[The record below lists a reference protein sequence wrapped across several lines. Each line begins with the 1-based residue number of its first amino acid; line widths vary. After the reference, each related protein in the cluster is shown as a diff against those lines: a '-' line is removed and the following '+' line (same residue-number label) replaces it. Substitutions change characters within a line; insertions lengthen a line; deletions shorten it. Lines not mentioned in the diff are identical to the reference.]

1 MKKFLILTAILVI
14 PGVAYLFVKS
24 GKNNYT
30 HLEIFGPKEPVEN
43 TVAGKTKVD
52 TVYHTI
58 GDFTFIDQDSN
69 TVNQSIVKDKIYI
82 ADYFFTS
89 CKSICPKMSDQFMRV
104 QFAYKDDP
112 QVMILSHT
120 VNPEDDSPSVLNAY
134 AKKHNAIK
142 GKWYFLTGD
151 KKELYDL
158 ARNSYFV
165 TAMSG
170 DGGPDDFIHSEQL
183 VLVDKQKRIRGFYDG
198 TDYNDV
204 TRLID
209 EIKVLKKEE
218 EE

>member
-1 MKKFLILTAILVI
+1 MI